1 MENGTIM
8 RKKVLLVGPIL
19 SQSGY
24 GEHARFIF
32 RALKSREDLFDI
44 YVNPIGWG
52 QTSWISEDNDERKHI
67 DFLIN
72 KTFHYMSNRLPFDT
86 TLMVTI
92 PNEWEKYRAAPENI
106 GICAGIEADRVSPH
120 WLEASNRF
128 VDKIIV
134 TSSFSKKVF
143 EDSSWGAKDPDGTIR
158 NLTLQ
163 KPIEYVNYSIN
174 EPFVEPD
181 PKILSGIELDHD
193 FNFLCVAQW
202 GPRKNIHN
210 TIKYFLDEFKED
222 EVGLVLKLSMKD
234 SSTVDH
240 YYTKKEIKKILK
252 EYPDRKCSVHLL
264 HGSLSDE
271 EMASLLVHPRIK
283 SMINFGH
290 GEGYGLPLFEAAI
303 VGLPII
309 THDWGGQRD
318 FLFAPKKDKKTKK
331 EKVRPFFSKVAYD
344 LKPIQ
349 QEAVWDSVLQ
359 PESQWAYPNG
369 MACKVAMRQTYEH
382 YNLSLS
388 QAKKLKKWV
397 ADNFNEEKIH
407 KELVSAVLGDNTE
420 DNEVVLS
427 FE

>member
-1 MENGTIM
+1 M

-24 GEHARFIF
+24 EEHARFIF

-44 YVNPIGWG
+44 YINPIGWG
-52 QTSWISEDNDERKHI
+52 QTSWVSDDDDERKHI

-92 PNEWEKYRAAPENI
+92 PNEWEKYRSAPENI
-106 GICAGIEADRVSPH
+106 GICAGIETDRVSPH
-120 WLEASNRF
+120 WLEASNLF

-143 EDSSWGAKDPDGTIR
+143 EDSSWKAKEPDGTLR
-158 NLTLQ
+158 DLTLQ
-163 KPIEYVNYSIN
+163 KPIEYVNYSIK
-174 EPFVEPD
+174 EPFIKPD
-181 PKILSGIELDHD
+181 PEIMSDIDLEHD

-210 TIKYFLDEFKED
+210 TIKYFLDEFKND

-234 SSTVDH
+234 SSTIDH
-240 YYTKKEIKKILK
+240 HHTRKEIKKILK
-252 EYPDRKCSVHLL
+252 DYPDRKCSVHLL

-271 EMASLLVHPRIK
+271 EMASLLVNPRIK
-283 SMINFGH
+283 AMINFGH

-303 VGLPII
+303 VGLPVI

-318 FLFAPKKDKKTKK
+318 FLFAPKKDKKSKK
-331 EKVRPFFSKVAYD
+331 EKIRPFFSKVHYD

-349 QEAVWDSVLQ
+349 ETAVWESVLQ
-359 PESQWAYPNG
+359 PESQWAYPIG
-369 MACKVAMRQTYEH
+369 MSCQAAMRQNYDN
-382 YNLSLS
+382 YGLSLS

-397 ADNFNEEKIH
+397 ANNFNEEKIH
-407 KELVSAVLGDNTE
+407 EELVSAVLGDN
-420 DNEVVLS
+420 NEENEIVLS
-427 FE
+427 FD

>member
-1 MENGTIM
+1 M

-32 RALKSREDLFDI
+32 RALKSREDIFDI
-44 YVNPIGWG
+44 YVKPIGWG
-52 QTSWISEDNDERKHI
+52 QTSWISDDDDERKHI

-72 KTFHYMSNRLPFDT
+72 KTFHYMSNRQPFDT

-120 WLEASNRF
+120 WLDASNKF
-128 VDKIIV
+128 VDKVIV
-134 TSSFSKKVF
+134 TSSFSKKGF
-143 EDSSWGAKDPDGTIR
+143 EDASWEARDENGKKQK
-158 NLTLQ
+158 LTLQ
-163 KPIEYVNYSIN
+163 KPIEYVNYSIK
-174 EPFVEPD
+174 EPFLNPD
-181 PKILSGIELDHD
+181 SDLFSDLELKHD

-202 GPRKNIHN
+202 GPRKNLHD
-210 TIKYFLDEFKED
+210 TIKHFLDEFKDD
-222 EVGLVLKLSMKD
+222 EVGLVLKVSMKD
-234 SSTVDH
+234 SSTIDQH
-240 YYTKKEIKKILK
+240 YTKKEIQKVLK
-252 EYPDRKCSVHLL
+252 NYPDRKCSVHLL

-271 EMASLLVHPRIK
+271 EMASLLINPRIK
-283 SMINFGH
+283 AMINFGH

-331 EKVRPFFSKVAYD
+331 EKIRPFFSKVGYD

-349 QEAVWDSVLQ
+349 PEAVWEGVLQ
-359 PESQWAYPNG
+359 PESQWAFPNG
-369 MACKVAMRQTYEH
+369 ASCRIAMRQVYEH
-382 YNLSLS
+382 YGLSSS

-397 ADNFNEEKIH
+397 LDNFNEEKIH
-407 KELVSAVLGDNTE
+407 EQVISAIVGHNLE
-420 DNEVVLS
+420 DNDVVLS